1 MQSVYGQETSV
12 NTMLGQ
18 VNSMIGSIGE
28 RLGVSG
34 MLSNL
39 IGNVK
44 YTSAANLVGTGLG
57 QAIYEVIDSLVGAVD
72 TAIPFISAAGFGVD
86 LEASVSDLV
95 MGGLGGLALL
105 GSSVATIIQ
114 GLGGPAALTNLSSAM
129 WDTTGLAGGA
139 GFTSTSGGAG
149 KSRRLSVGGASGDMT
164 TMEVTE
170 AKSGALQAQ
179 GYDEGATA
187 APENDIDDVYTLI
200 ENRSKEIYDL
210 LQEINGNLFGIGTD
224 RKPLLVDINSMPS
237 GMTSGSDSEQS
248 LHVVVTNTELERIP
262 IDGGIGGFGTEI
274 SQALS
279 SVGIGG

>member
-114 GLGGPAALTNLSSAM
+114 GLGGPAALTNLSSSM

-149 KSRRLSVGGASGDMT
+149 KSRRISVGGASGDMS

-187 APENDIDDVYTLI
+187 APEKNTDD
-200 ENRSKEIYDL
+200 IYDL
-210 LQEINGNLFGIGTD
+210 IEETNQKIYELMQEINDNLFGSN
-224 RKPLLVDINSMPS
+224 RRPVLVDINSMPS